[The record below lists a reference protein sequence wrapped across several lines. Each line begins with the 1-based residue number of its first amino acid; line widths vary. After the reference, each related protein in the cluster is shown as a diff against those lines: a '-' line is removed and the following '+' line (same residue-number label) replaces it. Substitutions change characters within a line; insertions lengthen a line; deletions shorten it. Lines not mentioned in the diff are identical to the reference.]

1 MNDPRDVDDGSVES
15 LVAEVADEYIER
27 VERGEAV
34 DIEEYA
40 SRYPEIADI
49 VRKVLPALK
58 LMKLS
63 ASGSSSS
70 GHASGPEISG
80 GLLGDYR
87 ILRQIGRGGM
97 GVVYEAEQ
105 ISLNRRVAVKVLP
118 FAAALDPKQLQR
130 FKHEV
135 QTAAHLHHTNIVP
148 VYAVGCERGVYYYAM
163 QFIEGQSLA
172 EVVHQLRRLHRQSS
186 NHVPST
192 LGLDS
197 EGGDSLPRGGQ
208 DSELSASGNTGAA
221 SSSAVYRRLAGSTSP
236 EGAAPVSDD
245 RAGSTLA
252 QAQLSTHHTINSGS
266 YIRGVVAL
274 VVQAADALEYAHS
287 HGIVHRDIKPANL
300 LSDSRGN
307 LWITDFGLAR
317 FQRDHNLTVTGDVV
331 GTLSYMSPE
340 QALAKHGLVDHRTDI
355 YSLGA
360 TLYELLTLE
369 RVFAGRDRHELLNAL
384 AHDEPR
390 SPRRINSAIPVDLQ
404 TIVLKA
410 LSKAPEDRYS
420 SARDFADD
428 LRRFLEQ
435 KPIRARK
442 PSIVEHVTK
451 WSRRHKSVVASAV
464 AVLVVA
470 VVALTVSNLMILS
483 AESKAR
489 QAYLAEAAERERA
502 QQNFHQARRMLD
514 FFTKITTEELGEVPE
529 AAAVR
534 RKFLEAQLDYYQT
547 FATQAK
553 DDPSTQAELAESLL
567 QVSQILNGFGA
578 HPAAVVALEQ
588 ARDIQE
594 QLVQDHPQDPR
605 FQRGL
610 FPIYH
615 RLGALDGHGLWPV
628 LLQASVQAELGLTP
642 EQREKMREFQ
652 RQQLQA
658 MQRLEHINVP
668 RLPEKRDNNP
678 RLRPMPDM
686 AAYERMRQQMREQWQ
701 RAEDFVPELLDP
713 DQLDRLREIALQLR
727 GARAFRDQAV
737 ADALGLTLDQ
747 RSRIKALHDEW
758 HRSVRK
764 VWSEPR
770 PDGAMPVFGQDER
783 CRTKLDELRKQYHDA
798 LVGVTTPEQRQ
809 KWSELAGEPFL
820 GEIQPIWSWNA
831 KPGPG
836 MHPPP
841 PRHSKPMKPLQSS
854 SGDSAPAESA
864 AQRKE

>member
-1 MNDPRDVDDGSVES
+1 MSDLEDDDGSVES

-40 SRYPEIADI
+40 SKYPDIADI

-70 GHASGPEISG
+70 GHATGPEISG

-172 EVVHQLRRLHRQSS
+172 EVVHQLRRLHRRSS
-186 NHVPST
+186 ANVPST

-197 EGGDSLPRGGQ
+197 EGGDSLPGGGY
-208 DSELSASGNTGAA
+208 DSQLSASGNTGAA

-236 EGAAPVSDD
+236 EGAAPVSED

-252 QAQLSTHHTINSGS
+252 QAQLSTHHTINSVS
-266 YIRGVVAL
+266 YIRGVVSL
-274 VVQAADALEYAHS
+274 LLQAAEALEYAHS

-317 FQRDHNLTVTGDVV
+317 FQRDHNLTMTGDVV

-340 QALAKHGLVDHRTDI
+340 QALARHGLVDHRTDI

-369 RVFAGRDRHELLNAL
+369 RVFAGRDRQELLNSL
-384 AHDEPR
+384 AHDEPKA
-390 SPRRINSAIPVDLQ
+390 PRRLNSAIPVDLQ

-420 SARDFADD
+420 SAREFADD
-428 LRRFLEQ
+428 LKRFLEE
-435 KPIRARK
+435 KPIKARK
-442 PSIVEHVTK
+442 PSVVEHVTR
-451 WSRRHKSVVASAV
+451 WSRRHKSVVASAM
-464 AVLVVA
+464 AILVVA
-470 VVALTVSNLMILS
+470 VVALTVSNVMILS
-483 AESKAR
+483 AESKTR
-489 QAYLAEAAERERA
+489 QAYLAEAQQRTRAE
-502 QQNFHQARRMLD
+502 QNFHQARRMLD
-514 FFTKITTEELGEVPE
+514 FFTKISAEELGDVPHPR

-534 RKFLEAQLDYYQT
+534 KKFLEASLDYYQT
-547 FATQAK
+547 FAAQAK

-594 QLVQDHPQDPR
+594 QLVHEYPQDPR

-615 RLGALDGHGLWPV
+615 RLGAIEGHGLWPV
-628 LLQASVQAELGLTP
+628 LLQASVQAELSLTLD
-642 EQREKMREFQ
+642 QRERLDRFRAE
-652 RQQLQA
+652 QLRA
-658 MQRLEHINVP
+658 LEQIAPPHP
-668 RLPEKRDNNP
+668 PEKKESNP
-678 RLRPMPDM
+678 RQHARPDM
-686 AAYERMRQQMREQWQ
+686 AAYERMRREIREQWE
-701 RAEDFVPELLDP
+701 RGEDFTLELLDAE
-713 DQLDRLREIALQLR
+713 QLQRLREVALQLR
-727 GARAFRDQAV
+727 GTRAFRDQAV
-737 ADALGLTLDQ
+737 ADALGLTPDQ
-747 RSRIKALHDEW
+747 RSRIKALNDEW
-758 HRSVRK
+758 HRSVRN

-770 PDGAMPVFGQDER
+770 ADGAKPAFGDEH
-783 CRTKLDELRKQYHDA
+783 CRKKLDTLREEYHDA
-798 LVGVTTPEQRQ
+798 LVGVTTPDQRA
-809 KWSELAGEPFL
+809 KWRELAGEPFL
-820 GEIQPIWSWNA
+820 GEIQPLWNFGT
-831 KPGPG
+831 KPG
-836 MHPPP
+836 MPPP
-841 PRHSKPMKPLQSS
+841 PSPRHSRPEKRSQSS
-854 SGDSAPAESA
+854 ANDYTAP
-864 AQRKE
+864 